1 MFFSSISSN
10 TKYAHQI
17 FHGCSLLTVHASSS
31 RYAFQNKQLQAY
43 LQFPR
48 MTSSIDPGIRSANRP
63 LMALSSPIGNVILQ
77 KPKKWLLQNLQ
88 QPLSK
93 SGLLQPPL
101 SARQPIIRRPLPD
114 IHAAVHFAASK
125 FSPVSVNIQRTVYP
139 IQRKRTRYFSARTEC
154 PWCCYPLP
162 DSQPGN
168 RG

>member
-1 MFFSSISSN
+1 
-10 TKYAHQI
+10 
-17 FHGCSLLTVHASSS
+17 
-31 RYAFQNKQLQAY
+31 
-43 LQFPR
+43 

-139 IQRKRTRYFSARTEC
+139 FQRKRTPVILPPGLNVPGAAILFQTVNPVTGDNTGSGYASAENVISSPVFSAVA
-154 PWCCYPLP
+154 YLP
-162 DSQPGN
+162 VNHGHFSPFPSSDL
-168 RG
+168 